1 VRRYP
6 CFIEPYSIRTVRA
19 AEFSNQTSGRL
30 VVIEGGDQPVHAFVP
45 SSLEPVIAFDSPL
58 INSLSMA
65 ERALGE
71 LDSEGR
77 HMVNPHLLIRPF
89 MTKEAQLSSLI
100 EGTQATI
107 DEVYEFQAGQLQ
119 LAGVAAPEARSEVR
133 EVVNYI
139 LALQR
144 SLSRVKTLPLS
155 LRLIREAHE
164 DLLRGVRGQ
173 EQTPGEFRTTQNLI
187 GAPNSNLRDAIY
199 VPPPINELMPCL
211 DALEKYIHATSELR
225 PLVRI
230 ALIHYQFE
238 AIHPFRDG
246 NGRVGRMLIS
256 LLLQEYELLS
266 HPLLYLSAYFEANR
280 RTYYDL
286 LLAVTQ
292 RGAWEDWVRFFL
304 DGVAVQATAA
314 VSISQKLRDLRN
326 EWREQV
332 SRARA
337 SANLL
342 RIIDALFATPY
353 VTVGD
358 VQRLLEVTDAAARY
372 SVHRLVREGI
382 LTPVGESRYRRRY
395 RAGAVMRILTEA
407 P

>member
-1 VRRYP
+1 MNVEEYDN
-6 CFIEPYSIRTVRA
+6 RA
-19 AEFSNQTSGRL
+19 PGRL
-30 VVIEGGDQPVHAFVP
+30 IVIESGDPPVHAFVP
-45 SSLEPVIAFDSPL
+45 NPLEPVISFDHAL
-58 INSLSMA
+58 VNSLSAA

-107 DEVYEFQAGQLQ
+107 DEVYEVQAGQLQ
-119 LAGVAAPEARSEVR
+119 LVGTATPEARGEVR
-133 EVVNYI
+133 EVINYI
-139 LALQR
+139 RALQGA
-144 SLSRVKTLPLS
+144 LARVHTLPLS

-164 DLLRGVRGQ
+164 MLLRGVRGQ
-173 EQTPGEFRTTQNLI
+173 QQTPGEFRTTQNFI
-187 GAPNSNLRDAIY
+187 GAPNSTLRNATY

-211 DALEKYIHATSELR
+211 DALEKYIHAPSELR

-256 LLLQEYELLS
+256 LLLQEYGLLS

-280 RTYYDL
+280 RTYYDS

-292 RGAWEDWVRFFL
+292 RGAWEHWVKFFL
-304 DGVAVQATAA
+304 DGVAVQAMAA
-314 VSISQKLRDLRN
+314 VSISQKLRDLRT
-326 EWREQV
+326 EWRDQV

-342 RIIDALFATPY
+342 RIIDVLFATPY

-358 VQRLLEVTDAAARY
+358 VQRLLDVTDAAARY
-372 SVHRLVREGI
+372 SVDRLVRESI
-382 LTPVGESRYRRRY
+382 LSPVGESRYRRRY

>member
-1 VRRYP
+1 
-6 CFIEPYSIRTVRA
+6 
-19 AEFSNQTSGRL
+19 
-30 VVIEGGDQPVHAFVP
+30 VIEGGDAPIHAFVP
-45 SSLEPVIAFDSPL
+45 NPLEPAIAFDMPL
-58 INSLSMA
+58 INSLGAA

-89 MTKEAQLSSLI
+89 MTKETQLSSLI

-107 DEVYEFQAGQLQ
+107 DEVYEVQAGQLQ
-119 LAGVAAPEARSEVR
+119 LAGTSVPEARGEVR
-133 EVVNYI
+133 EVINHI
-139 LALQR
+139 LALER
-144 SLSRVKTLPLS
+144 ALARVETLPLS
-155 LRLIREAHE
+155 LRLLREAHE
-164 DLLRGVRGQ
+164 DLLKGVRGQ
-173 EQTPGEFRTTQNLI
+173 EQAPGEFRRSQNFI
-187 GAPNSNLRDAIY
+187 GAPGSTLRSATY
-199 VPPPINELMPCL
+199 VPPPVNELMTSL
-211 DALEKYIHATSELR
+211 GAFEKYIHAASELR

-256 LLLQEYELLS
+256 LLLQEYGLLS

-280 RTYYDL
+280 GTYYERL
-286 LLAVTQ
+286 LGVTQ
-292 RGAWEDWVRFFL
+292 KGAWEEWVRFFL
-304 DGVAVQATAA
+304 DGVAMQATAA
-314 VSISQKLRDLRN
+314 VTISQRLRDLRN

-342 RIIDALFATPY
+342 RIIDALFAAPY

-358 VQRLLEVTDAAARY
+358 VQRLLAVTDAAARY
-372 SVHRLVREGI
+372 SVERLVSEGI
-382 LTPVGESRYRRRY
+382 LAPVGESNYRRRY
-395 RAGAVMRILTEA
+395 RAGDVLRILTEA